1 MINEL
6 FWETGSYD
14 SFCLDF
20 FFWLNRLFK
29 IWAGMGDAHGFNSA
43 SIRLEADEFREWT
56 PYETVF
62 NNSVRNLVL
71 ECIFIGIHLIIGH
84 FFLKWDQL

>member
-1 MINEL
+1 
-6 FWETGSYD
+6 
-14 SFCLDF
+14 
-20 FFWLNRLFK
+20 
-29 IWAGMGDAHGFNSA
+29 MGDAHGFNSA

-71 ECIFIGIHLIIGH
+71 ECIFIGIHLVIGH
-84 FFLKWDQL
+84 FFLK